1 MTNQFDTK
9 SILEAI
15 ANYAEEGNTLEDVQN
30 YAFNMDPWIIGT
42 YKAAKALEQFNED
55 DQMYEKTN
63 LDGVFGAIQY
73 VQDYEIKE
81 FGDVNTELSDP
92 EQLASM
98 VAYINGEQVINNL
111 ADELDLNWVDE
122 LTEQQAK
129 QLSNVD
135 AMQAL
140 LNLRNYF
147 F

>member
-1 MTNQFDTK
+1 MTNQFDTQ

-30 YAFNMDPWIIGT
+30 YAFNTDPWIIGT

-73 VQDYEIKE
+73 VQDYEIGE

-98 VAYINGEQVINNL
+98 VAYINGEQVINEL

-122 LTEQQAK
+122 LTEQQAE

-140 LNLRNYF
+140 LND
-147 F
+147 

>member
-1 MTNQFDTK
+1 MTNQFDTQ
-9 SILEAI
+9 SILKAI
-15 ANYAEEGNTLEDVQN
+15 ANYAEEGNTLEDIQN
-30 YAFNMDPWIIGT
+30 YAFNTDPWIIGT

-73 VQDYEIKE
+73 VQDYENEE

-98 VAYINGEQVINNL
+98 VAYINGEQVINEL

-129 QLSNVD
+129 QLSKD
-135 AMQAL
+135 IEAMQVL
-140 LNLRNYF
+140 LND
-147 F
+147 